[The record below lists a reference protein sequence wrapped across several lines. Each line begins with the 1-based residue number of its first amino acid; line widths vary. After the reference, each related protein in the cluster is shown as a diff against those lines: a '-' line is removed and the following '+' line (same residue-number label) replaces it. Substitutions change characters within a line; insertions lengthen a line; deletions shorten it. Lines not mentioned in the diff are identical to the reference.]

1 MRLARAREPD
11 ADRVRREPR
20 SVSALRRHVLA
31 ATRVVEPE
39 QDRDARPGPACAVI
53 GDAPGVRRL
62 PQRDGSD
69 PVGPRALDGEV
80 GDVPQG
86 DVAERMAPVE
96 AHDRPEVEL
105 HHRPLGRRELAP
117 GRALDV
123 LGEPAHAMRLV
134 PGEVRG
140 DDRLRREGRVL
151 GPHPDRLENLSGEA
165 PELAGSAVDHGGTI
179 LRTRRLR
186 VASRPLAQAHGK

>member
-1 MRLARAREPD
+1 
-11 ADRVRREPR
+11 
-20 SVSALRRHVLA
+20 
-31 ATRVVEPE
+31 VV
-39 QDRDARPGPACAVI
+39 

-62 PQRDGSD
+62 PQRDRSD
-69 PVGPRALDGEV
+69 PVRPRALDGEV

-86 DVAERMAPVE
+86 DVAERTAPVE

-105 HHRPLGRRELAP
+105 HHRPLGRRERAL

-123 LGEPAHAMRLV
+123 LGEPTHAVRLV

-151 GPHPDRLENLSGEA
+151 GPHPDRLENRSAKRRSSPAAQWIME
-165 PELAGSAVDHGGTI
+165 GS
-179 LRTRRLR
+179 
-186 VASRPLAQAHGK
+186 